1 MDKET
6 IQKMTDMMTGKVPR
20 DQAFLDSIPA
30 EVPREKEPPGK
41 AKKTAI
47 EREREQRD
55 FSRMMFGKEAEKR
68 WSHHVDG
75 LPDLK

>member
-6 IQKMTDMMTGKVPR
+6 IRKMTDMMTGKVAR
-20 DQAFLDSIPA
+20 DQAFLDSIPPEKPLEEKPA
-30 EVPREKEPPGK
+30 PR
-41 AKKTAI
+41 AKTAI
-47 EREREQRD
+47 EMEQEQRD

>member
-6 IQKMTDMMTGKVPR
+6 IQKMTDMMTGKVAR

-30 EVPREKEPPGK
+30 EVPREKEPP
-41 AKKTAI
+41 ARPKTAI
-47 EREREQRD
+47 QREQEQRD

>member
-6 IQKMTDMMTGKVPR
+6 IKKMTDMMTGKIPR

-30 EVPREKEPPGK
+30 EKPREEKPP
-41 AKKTAI
+41 ARAKTAI
-47 EREREQRD
+47 EREQEQRD

>member
-6 IQKMTDMMTGKVPR
+6 IQKMTDMMTGKIPR

-30 EVPREKEPPGK
+30 EKSPEKEPP
-41 AKKTAI
+41 ARAKTAI